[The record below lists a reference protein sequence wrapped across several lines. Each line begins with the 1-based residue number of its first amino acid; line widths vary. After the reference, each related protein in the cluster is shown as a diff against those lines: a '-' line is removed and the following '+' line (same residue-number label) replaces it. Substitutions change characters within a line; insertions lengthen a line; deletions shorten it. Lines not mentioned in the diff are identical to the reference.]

1 MFSKS
6 SRATQGFLLAL
17 LTAFLWGILPV
28 FLKILLQQMD
38 AYTITAYRF
47 VVAAFILFVLLFFS
61 KSLPKS
67 RQASN
72 KIVIVVMITAI
83 LLVMNYVT
91 NVFALIYISPGTVQI
106 VMQIAP
112 FALMLGS
119 VLLYSEQFN
128 RQQALGVLILFAG
141 LVLFFSE
148 RIPVIIES
156 ADENIIGVFITIF
169 SALAWASYAL
179 AQKQLLLSFTVK
191 QLTLLIYGIGFT
203 VLIPLSDFGA
213 LFQLN
218 SVQLWSLLFC
228 CANTLIAYG
237 AFTKAIQI
245 WDGSKVSAVI
255 SLAPIFT
262 YISNR
267 IAVSIAPDIFIDS
280 NLDIYAYIGAGLV
293 ILGAMTASIGR
304 RQKAVATDELL

>member
-1 MFSKS
+1 
-6 SRATQGFLLAL
+6 
-17 LTAFLWGILPV
+17 
-28 FLKILLQQMD
+28 MD

-47 VVAAFILFVLLFFS
+47 VVAALILSALLFSS
-61 KSLPKS
+61 KSLPKV

-72 KIVIVVMITAI
+72 KTVIVLVITAI
-83 LLVMNYVT
+83 LLVVNYVT

-119 VLLYSEQFN
+119 VFLYSEQFN
-128 RQQALGVLILFAG
+128 RQQGLGVIILIAG
-141 LVLFFSE
+141 LALFFSE
-148 RIPVIIES
+148 RIPAIIES
-156 ADENIIGVFITIF
+156 ADENIIGVFITVF

-179 AQKQLLLSFTVK
+179 AQKKLLLSFTVK
-191 QLTLLIYGIGFT
+191 QLTLLIYTVGFI
-203 VLIPLSDFGA
+203 VLIPLSNFEA
-213 LFQLN
+213 LFELN
-218 SVQLWSLLFC
+218 SLQFWSLLFC

-280 NLDIYAYIGAGLV
+280 NLNIYAYLGASLV
-293 ILGAMTASIGR
+293 IIGAMTASIGR
-304 RQKAVATDELL
+304 RQKAL